1 MARFGFRA
9 ASSLISG
16 GWMFAV
22 QFYSI
27 QELRLGLQEGKELS
41 GAFSIQKARENFRS
55 ANIGHHRCAMRS
67 KVKERK
73 PLIIL
78 LL

>member
-1 MARFGFRA
+1 MKLRIPTKVFYKISWKKYIENLYQPPPPPPPASLPQIRDSRERNMARFGFRA

-27 QELRLGLQEGKELS
+27 QE
-41 GAFSIQKARENFRS
+41 
-55 ANIGHHRCAMRS
+55 
-67 KVKERK
+67 
-73 PLIIL
+73 
-78 LL
+78 